1 MITPEQKAREL
12 VESFKS
18 LVSMTTKDNS
28 LVVKVLDNDIAK
40 QCALIA
46 VEEILKRTR
55 SVDTMPPNYQKIDE
69 NTKEYWEQVKIE
81 IEKL

>member
-1 MITPEQKAREL
+1 MTPQEKAKEL
-12 VESFKS
+12 GSKFNFEHIGQNYILHQTVDESKR
-18 LVSMTTKDNS
+18 
-28 LVVKVLDNDIAK
+28 
-40 QCALIA
+40 CALIA

>member
-1 MITPEQKAREL
+1 MTPQEKAREL
-12 VESFKS
+12 VEKFK
-18 LVSMTTKDNS
+18 LN
-28 LVVKVLDNDIAK
+28 VLDYEGNGINEFIAK

>member
-1 MITPEQKAREL
+1 MITPEQKAKEL
-12 VESFKS
+12 IDKMYNTDDPMGNYPMCFD
-18 LVSMTTKDNS
+18 T
-28 LVVKVLDNDIAK
+28 AK

-46 VEEILKRTR
+46 VEEIIKRTR

>member
-1 MITPEQKAREL
+1 MKTAKEKANEL
-12 VESFKS
+12 VDKFEDDLMECDTYF
-18 LVSMTTKDNS
+18 LEQ
-28 LVVKVLDNDIAK
+28 AK
-40 QCALIA
+40 KRCALIA

-81 IEKL
+81 IQKL

>member
-1 MITPEQKAREL
+1 MTPQEKAIEIIKKFIPHAQYWDCYNDEL
-12 VESFKS
+12 LEENH
-18 LVSMTTKDNS
+18 T
-28 LVVKVLDNDIAK
+28 K

-55 SVDTMPPNYQKIDE
+55 SVDTMPSNYQKIDE

>member
-1 MITPEQKAREL
+1 MITPQEKAIEL
-12 VESFKS
+12 FNNFY
-18 LVSMTTKDNS
+18 LTKDERGLCRLNEF
-28 LVVKVLDNDIAK
+28 IAK

-81 IEKL
+81 IQKL